1 MPLITQPTEPVVSP
15 VDRAPTSLI
24 AKTGYAASSFTGVIG
39 NLGLT
44 LGSTTSASFVTLL
57 SVTGSG
63 VLELAGHAS
72 NSQSSPNLSGARI
85 TIDGVQVY
93 SFSGVPTSNDIYW
106 VAGIVFYQT
115 QQTVAG
121 LANMPFYESLLIE
134 GHGSG
139 AVNGHVGWAYY
150 LT

>member
-1 MPLITQPTEPVVSP
+1 MPLITEPVVSP

-24 AKTGYAASSFTGVIG
+24 AKTSISASSFTGVMG
-39 NLGLT
+39 QLGLPY
-44 LGSTTSASFVTLL
+44 GSTTSASFVTLL

-63 VLELAGHAS
+63 VLEMAAHAS
-72 NSQSSPNLSGARI
+72 NSQTSPNLSGARI

-93 SFSGVPTSNDIYW
+93 SFSGTPTVNDIYW
-106 VAGIVFYQT
+106 MVGILSWGSQT
-115 QQTVAG
+115 QSTSFSR
-121 LANMPFYESLLIE
+121 LPFYESLLIE